1 MHDFT
6 MLRFLVRHLLYGIAG
21 GLAFGGG
28 LLLLDFAD
36 LYSLISGSQD
46 PVLWLLLLFFGLSV
60 TFGSAAMGV
69 GVMSLG
75 DHRDYPPR

>member
-6 MLRFLVRHLLYGIAG
+6 MLRFLIRHLLYGIAG
-21 GLAFGGG
+21 GLVFGGG

-36 LYSLISGSQD
+36 LYSLISGSQE
-46 PVLWLLLLFFGLSV
+46 PLLWLLLLFFGLFA
-60 TFGSAAMGV
+60 TFGSVAMGV

-75 DHRDYPPR
+75 DHRDYPRR